1 MLKALVPVDD
11 SPASLRA
18 VEHVI
23 KLVKEREPMTIFLVN
38 VQTPENSWEV
48 KSHLRKS
55 EIEAMAEARGG
66 DALAASRKL
75 LDAAGVAYTPQVLL
89 GPVAKTLAAFI
100 VEQGCDKVIM
110 GTKGHTLVSEA
121 IFGSAAHDLLR
132 ASPVPVTFVK

>member
-23 KLVKEREPMTIFLVN
+23 KLVKDREPMAIYLVN
-38 VQTPENSWEV
+38 VQNPDTSWEI
-48 KSHLRKS
+48 KSHLRQS
-55 EIEAMAEARGG
+55 EIDAMLESRGG

-75 LDAAGVAYTPQVLL
+75 LDDAGIAYTPRVLL
-89 GPVAKTLAAFI
+89 GPIAETLAAF
-100 VEQGCDKVIM
+100 VRDEGCDKVIM

-121 IFGSAAHDLLR
+121 IFGSVAHDLLR